1 MRLLNK
7 MLVVAAFVIPTYSQA
22 ASIACDAAIANKV
35 TANMGC
41 EVGSQKNDKLNPT
54 LAVNDDSM
62 FSINNWEFFGK
73 IFEGGAGDN
82 SLAINFVGDSYT
94 FSASGDLQMGTWT
107 MSSDIWDS
115 FDDIML
121 VFKGGNPNFTGYHIS
136 TGVTSGNYMTPQL
149 KDGKPQDIS
158 HITFYGVKGGSVI
171 CQNDPCV
178 PPPPPVDTPEPASI
192 ALFMLGVTGLG
203 FASRRRSKK

>member
-1 MRLLNK
+1 MKYLYLSIL
-7 MLVVAAFVIPTYSQA
+7 MLIASLFNFSHAS
-22 ASIACDAAIANKV
+22 SIACGAAIANKV
-35 TANMGC
+35 TLNMGC

-62 FSINNWEFFGK
+62 FSITDWEFFGK
-73 IFEGGAGDN
+73 IFESGTGDN
-82 SLAINFVGDSYT
+82 SLDIDFVGNSYT
-94 FSASGDLQMGTWT
+94 FSATGSLQMGTWS
-107 MSSDIWDS
+107 MSSDIWDA

-121 VFKGGNPNFTGYHIS
+121 VFKGGVANYTGYLIKD
-136 TGVTSGNYMTPQL
+136 GEVSGNYMTPQL

-158 HITFYGVKGGSVI
+158 HITFYGIRGTGVQ
-171 CQNDPCV
+171 CETEPCV

-203 FASRRRSKK
+203 LASRRRKQK